1 MLNLYGNGINL
12 SERTL
17 DYLWGRQNVTMNNIA
32 NVDTPGFKS
41 QYVTFENALAR
52 NIRSAQI
59 RNATGKNIERAI
71 RSSFATLHTT
81 TNESTRLDGNNVDM
95 DQEQIELVK
104 TTYEYQL
111 MVQSIN
117 NDFSRL
123 KESVGSF

>member
-1 MLNLYGNGINL
+1 MLNLYGNGVNL
-12 SERTL
+12 TQRTL
-17 DYLWGRQNVTMNNIA
+17 DYLWGRQNVTINNIA

-41 QYVTFENALAR
+41 QYVTFENVLGR
-52 NIRSAQI
+52 NIRSAQL
-59 RNATGKNIERAI
+59 RSATGKGIERAI
-71 RSSFATLHTT
+71 RSSYAALHTT

-104 TTYEYQL
+104 TTYEYQM

-123 KESVGSF
+123 KDSVANF

>member
-1 MLNLYGNGINL
+1 MLNLYGNGVNL
-12 SERTL
+12 TERTL
-17 DYLWGRQNVTMNNIA
+17 DYLWGRQNVTINNIA

-41 QYVTFENALAR
+41 QYVTFENVLGR

-59 RNATGKNIERAI
+59 RSATGNSVERAI
-71 RSSFATLHTT
+71 RSSYATLHTT

-104 TTYEYQL
+104 TTYEYQM

-123 KESVGSF
+123 KESVANF

>member
-1 MLNLYGNGINL
+1 MLNLYGNGVNL
-12 SERTL
+12 TERTL
-17 DYLWGRQNVTMNNIA
+17 DYLWGRQNVTINNIA

-41 QYVTFENALAR
+41 QYVTFENVLGR

-59 RNATGKNIERAI
+59 RSATGKSVERAI
-71 RSSFATLHTT
+71 RSSYAALHTT

-104 TTYEYQL
+104 TTYEYQM

-123 KESVGSF
+123 KESVANF

>member
-1 MLNLYGNGINL
+1 MLNLYGNGVNL
-12 SERTL
+12 TERTL
-17 DYLWGRQNVTMNNIA
+17 DYLWGRQNVTINNIA

-41 QYVTFENALAR
+41 KYVTFENFLAK
-52 NIRSAQI
+52 NIRAAQLKS
-59 RNATGKNIERAI
+59 ATGKSVERAI
-71 RSSFATLHTT
+71 QSSFATVHTT

-104 TTYEYQL
+104 TTYEYQM

-123 KESVGSF
+123 NESVKPF

>member
-1 MLNLYGNGINL
+1 MLNLYGNGVNL
-12 SERTL
+12 TERTL
-17 DYLWGRQNVTMNNIA
+17 DYLWGRQNVTINNIA

-41 QYVTFENALAR
+41 KYVTFENFLAK
-52 NIRSAQI
+52 NIRSAQLQS
-59 RNATGKNIERAI
+59 ATGKSVERAI
-71 RSSFATLHTT
+71 KSSYATVHTT

-104 TTYEYQL
+104 TTYEYQM

-123 KESVGSF
+123 NESVKTF